1 MRLFWLTA
9 SALLLLG
16 CDGGSSNPPADGN
29 ATAAATSQSAPQAAS
44 AASIERV
51 TSVEGITEYRLDNG
65 LQILLFPDPSSSTV
79 TVNMTYLVGSVDE
92 GQGETGMAHL
102 LEHML
107 FLGTPSH
114 PDPSRELR
122 DRGASYNGSTSWERT
137 NYFETLEGTT
147 ENLDWALEF
156 EADRMIN
163 AHVAQDNLDSEM
175 TVVRNEFER
184 GENSPVNVLY
194 QRVLST
200 AYLWHGYGNSP
211 IGSRSD
217 IENVPIERLRAFY
230 ERHYQP
236 DNAVLVVAGRIDEA
250 ETLELI
256 AEHFGPIP
264 RPERDLLETYTVEPV
279 QDGERQVLLSRVGD
293 LPTVIIG
300 FHAPDGA
307 HEDFVPL
314 QVAARALSDTPSGRL
329 YRALVEPGLAAQVGS
344 DELQL
349 KDPGMVLF
357 FAMLPPDGDV
367 NEVREIINSVIDD
380 IETNPITDEEVER
393 MRNQALSSIEQLMNN
408 SQRVALQL
416 SEWASSGDWRLFF
429 LDRDR
434 VRQVTAAQAQAAAL
448 KYFKPSNRTVGLY
461 TPTES
466 PDRAIIPEK
475 PDLTALLDGYTGDGE
490 RSAGEAFD
498 PSPENIDARTIVQ
511 QLPGGIEVA
520 LLPKETRGDR
530 VTAAITLNF
539 GTLESVYGLDTV
551 GSLTGRMLMRGTQSR
566 SRQEIQ
572 DEIDR
577 LQSRLNVS
585 GSVDGASAS
594 IQSTRENLP
603 AVLELAFEV
612 LTQPAFP
619 ESELT
624 ILRDS
629 AIASIESQRNEPD
642 AILAQEISRYYR
654 QNYERGD
661 PRYRA
666 TFDEQIEEL
675 NAVDVDDLR
684 AFHQNFYGASNAQA
698 VAVGDF
704 DPDQFTAAIEAAL
717 GDWSSPG
724 EYEEITDP
732 YPDPVPPPVNRSFD
746 TPDKENAFFRAF
758 KPIQMTDEHADYPAM
773 VLGNYIL
780 GSGLSSRL
788 GNRIRTEEG
797 LSYSVGS
804 GFAAPSNSDGAQFNA
819 QAIAAP
825 QNVPQV
831 EASFL
836 DELGQVL
843 TDGYTAEE
851 VESAKGAWLQS
862 RQVSR
867 SQDGAIVGML
877 GANLRDDRTMAFAA
891 ELEARVAALTPA
903 EIREA
908 MNRHLDV
915 DSLIIMKAGDF
926 QE

>member
-1 MRLFWLTA
+1 MRQFWLTA
-9 SALLLLG
+9 SALLLIG
-16 CDGGSSNPPADGN
+16 CQGGTQSEAVDVSASSGPA
-29 ATAAATSQSAPQAAS
+29 AQSAPAS
-44 AASIERV
+44 TVSIERV

-65 LQILLFPDPSSSTV
+65 LQVLLFPDPSSATV

-107 FLGTPSH
+107 FLGTPRY
-114 PDPSRELR
+114 PDPDRELR
-122 DRGASYNGSTSWERT
+122 DRGASFNGTTSWERT

-163 AHVAQDNLDSEM
+163 ANVSQEDLDNEM

-200 AYLWHGYGNSP
+200 AYLWHGYGDSP

-230 ERHYQP
+230 QRHYQP

-256 AEHFGPIP
+256 AKHFGTIP
-264 RPERDLLETYTVEPV
+264 RPERELIQSYTVEPA
-279 QDGERQVLLSRVGD
+279 QDGERLVRLSRVGD

-300 FHAPDGA
+300 YHAPDGA

-314 QVAARALSDTPSGRL
+314 QIATRALSDTPSGRL
-329 YRALVEPGLAAQVGS
+329 YRALVEPGLATQVGS

-349 KDPGMVLF
+349 RDPGMALF
-357 FAMLPPDGDV
+357 FAMLSPDGNV
-367 NEVREIINSVIDD
+367 NEARDIINAVVQEL
-380 IETNPITDEEVER
+380 ETNPITEEEVER

-416 SEWASSGDWRLFF
+416 SNWAASGDWRLFF

-434 VRQVTAAQAQAAAL
+434 VRQVTAEQAQTAAL
-448 KYFKPSNRTVGLY
+448 KYFKPSNRTVGLF
-461 TPTES
+461 TPS
-466 PDRAIIPEK
+466 AAPDRAIIPEK
-475 PDLTALLDGYTGDGE
+475 PDLAALLDGYVGDGE

-498 PSPENIDARTIVQ
+498 PSPENIDARTIVRE
-511 QLPGGIEVA
+511 LPGGIELA
-520 LLPKETRGDR
+520 LLAKESRGDR
-530 VTAAITLNF
+530 VTASISLDF
-539 GTLESVYGLDTV
+539 GTLERVTGLDTI
-551 GSLTGRMLMRGTQSR
+551 GSLTGQMLMRGTQSR

-577 LQSRLNVS
+577 LQSRLGVS
-585 GSVDGASAS
+585 GSVSGASAS

-603 AVLELAFEV
+603 AVLDVAFDV
-612 LTQPAFP
+612 LMNPVFP

-629 AIASIESQRNEPD
+629 AIASIESQRSEPD
-642 AILAQEISRYYR
+642 AILSQEISRYFR

-661 PRYRA
+661 PRYRP
-666 TFDEQIEEL
+666 TFDESIEDL
-675 NAVDVDDLR
+675 NAVAIDDLR
-684 AFHQNFYGASNAQA
+684 EFHQNFYGASNARV

-704 DPDQFTAAIEAAL
+704 DPDELTAAVEAAI
-717 GDWSSPG
+717 GAWTSPG
-724 EYEEITDP
+724 DYEEITDP
-732 YPDPVPPPVNRSFD
+732 YPDPAPAPINRSFD

-758 KPIQMTDEHADYPAM
+758 RPIQMSDEHPDYAAM

-780 GSGLSSRL
+780 GSGLASRL
-788 GNRIRTEEG
+788 GSRIRTEEG

-804 GFAAPSNSDGAQFNA
+804 GFFAPSDSDGAQFNG

-825 QNVPQV
+825 ENIPQV

-836 DELGQVL
+836 DELGLVL
-843 TDGYTAEE
+843 SEGYSEEE
-851 VESAKGAWLQS
+851 VEAATGAWLQS

-867 SQDGAIVGML
+867 SQDGNIVGML
-877 GANLRDDRTMAFAA
+877 GANLREDRTMAFAA
-891 ELEARVAALTPA
+891 DLEARVAALTPD
-903 EIREA
+903 EIRDA
-908 MNRHLDV
+908 MNRHLSI

-926 QE
+926 EE

>member
-1 MRLFWLTA
+1 MRFFWLTA

-16 CDGGSSNPPADGN
+16 CNGGSGNQPADGTT
-29 ATAAATSQSAPQAAS
+29 TAADGQSAPAS
-44 AASIERV
+44 TASIEEI

-65 LQILLFPDPSSSTV
+65 LQVLLFPDPSSATV

-102 LEHML
+102 LEHLL
-107 FLGTPSH
+107 FLGTPKY
-114 PDPSRELR
+114 PDPTRELR

-137 NYFETLEGTT
+137 NYFGTLEATP
-147 ENLDWALEF
+147 ENLEWALEF
-156 EADRMIN
+156 EADRMLN
-163 AHVAQDNLDSEM
+163 ANVSQEDLDSEM

-236 DNAVLVVAGRIDEA
+236 DNAVLVVAGGIDEA

-256 AEHFGPIP
+256 ARHFGSIP
-264 RPERDLLETYTVEPV
+264 RPERDLIETYTIEPV
-279 QDGERQVLLSRVGD
+279 QDGERQVWLARVGD

-314 QVAARALSDTPSGRL
+314 QIAARALSDTPSGRL
-329 YRALVEPGLAAQVGS
+329 YRALVETGLAAQVGS

-357 FAMLPPDGDV
+357 FAMLQPDGDV
-367 NEVREIINSVIDD
+367 IEAREIINSVIEE
-380 IETNPITDEEVER
+380 IETNPITEQEVER
-393 MRNQALSSIEQLMNN
+393 MRNQALSSVEQLMNN

-434 VRQVTAAQAQAAAL
+434 VREVTAEQAQAAAL
-448 KYFKPSNRTVGLY
+448 RYLKPSNRTVGLF

-475 PDLTALLDGYTGDGE
+475 PDLAALLNGYTGDGE

-498 PSPENIDARTIVQ
+498 PTPANIDARTIVE

-530 VTAAITLNF
+530 VTASITLNF
-539 GTLESVYGLDTV
+539 GTLESVFGLDTV
-551 GSLTGRMLMRGTQSR
+551 GSLTGQMLMRGTQSR

-577 LQSRLNVS
+577 LQSRLSVS

-603 AVLELAFEV
+603 AVLELAFEI
-612 LTQPAFP
+612 LTQPSFP

-624 ILRDS
+624 ILRDN
-629 AIASIESQRNEPD
+629 AFASIESQRSEPD

-654 QNYERGD
+654 QNYEPGD
-661 PRYRA
+661 PRYRPD
-666 TFDEQIEEL
+666 FDEQIEAL
-675 NAVDVDDLR
+675 NAVDVEDLR
-684 AFHQNFYGASNAQA
+684 EFHAKFYGASNAQA

-717 GDWSSPG
+717 GDWASPG

-732 YPDPVPPPVNRSFD
+732 YPVPAPAPVNRSFN

-758 KPIQMTDEHADYPAM
+758 RPIQMNDEHPDFPAM

-788 GNRIRTEEG
+788 GARIRTEEG

-804 GFAAPSNSDGAQFNA
+804 GFSAPSNSDGAQFNA

-825 QNVPQV
+825 QNVAQV
-831 EASFL
+831 ESSFL

-843 TDGYTAEE
+843 TDGYTDEE

-867 SQDGAIVGML
+867 SQDGTIVAML

-903 EIREA
+903 QIRDA
-908 MNRHLDV
+908 MNRHLDL

-926 QE
+926 EE